1 MPRNEMHKP
10 LKRLN
15 FMQRLWRR
23 RPPALV
29 SAAMLLVAIM
39 LGGGLWL
46 SRIPAPFAGEPV
58 VVAAI
63 PENAE
68 LITSSTTPADG
79 SGEAADA
86 APEDTAASPEDVIDQ
101 NSIQIIGGEQPQQ
114 QDNAPSEDQAS
125 LPPDEPMVVVA
136 PHRPLKK
143 APIDAVTEKT
153 DQGPLPRIAE
163 NGKKPFDVYSQVTPL
178 AVSSSDRPKIAL
190 VLGGMGLNAGLTKQA
205 IEALPGDVTLGFAPY
220 GDNLQAQVNQARAS
234 GHEILLQ
241 VPMEPVGYP
250 GNNPGPSTIM
260 SDAKPE
266 QNLAALNWL
275 MSRFA
280 GYSGITNYMGARL
293 LVTEDALRPLMKE
306 VKARGLV
313 YLEDASVNMTLSPKV
328 SQDLRLPMQ
337 RATMVI
343 DADPTAPAIN
353 AALQKLEQQAR
364 QNGSVIATGSGLDVT
379 IETVA
384 EWAKTLQEK
393 GILLVPV
400 SAAYKG
406 RAT

>member
-1 MPRNEMHKP
+1 MRKP
-10 LKRLN
+10 LKRLG
-15 FMQRLWRR
+15 FAQRIWRR

-29 SAAMLLVAIM
+29 LAPAVLVAAM
-39 LGGGLWL
+39 LGGGVWL

-58 VVAAI
+58 VLAAI

-68 LITSSTTPADG
+68 LVTSSITPAEDP
-79 SGEAADA
+79 AAAA
-86 APEDTAASPEDVIDQ
+86 APEDSPASDPVDP
-101 NSIQIIGGEQPQQ
+101 NSIQIIGGEQPATDQP
-114 QDNAPSEDQAS
+114 QDDASAGDQAS
-125 LPPDEPMVVVA
+125 LPPDEPMVVIA

-143 APIDAVTEKT
+143 APIEAVTEKT
-153 DQGPLPRIAE
+153 DLGPLPRIAQ
-163 NGKKPFDVYSQVTPL
+163 NGKRPFDLYSQVMPL

-190 VLGGMGLNAGLTKQA
+190 VLGGMGLNAALTKKA
-205 IEALPGDVTLGFAPY
+205 VEALPGDVTLGFAPY

-250 GNNPGPSTIM
+250 GNNPGPSTIL
-260 SDAKPE
+260 SDVKPE
-266 QNLAALNWL
+266 QNLSALAWL

-293 LVTEDALRPLMKE
+293 LVSEDALRPVMKE
-306 VKARGLV
+306 LKSRGLV
-313 YLEDASVNMTLSPKV
+313 FLEDGSVSMTLAPKIA
-328 SQDLRLPMQ
+328 QDLRLPLA

-343 DADPTAPAIN
+343 DAEPTAPAIT

-364 QNGSVIATGSGLDVT
+364 QNGAAIATGSGLDVT

-400 SAAYKG
+400 SAAYAG
-406 RAT
+406 RPT

>member
-1 MPRNEMHKP
+1 MRKP

-15 FMQRLWRR
+15 FAQRIWRR

-29 SAAMLLVAIM
+29 LAAALLVAAM

-46 SRIPAPFAGEPV
+46 SRIPAPFAGEPIV
-58 VVAAI
+58 LAAI

-68 LITSSTTPADG
+68 LVTSSITPADDP
-79 SGEAADA
+79 AA
-86 APEDTAASPEDVIDQ
+86 APEDSAASDPVDP
-101 NSIQIIGGEQPQQ
+101 NSFQIIGGEQPPADDQT
-114 QDNAPSEDQAS
+114 QDDTGAGDQAS
-125 LPPDEPMVVVA
+125 LPPDEPMVVIA

-143 APIDAVTEKT
+143 APIEAVTEKT
-153 DQGPLPRIAE
+153 ELGPLPRIAA
-163 NGKKPFDVYSQVTPL
+163 NGKRPFDLYSQATPL
-178 AVSSSDRPKIAL
+178 AVSSSGRPKIAL
-190 VLGGMGLNAGLTKQA
+190 VLGGMGLNAALTKKA
-205 IEALPGDVTLGFAPY
+205 VEALPGDVTLGFAPY
-220 GDNLQAQVNQARAS
+220 GDNLQAQVNQARAA

-250 GNNPGPSTIM
+250 GNNPGPSTLL
-260 SDAKPE
+260 SDVKPE
-266 QNLAALNWL
+266 QNLSALAWL

-293 LVTEDALRPLMKE
+293 LVSEDALRPVMQELKS
-306 VKARGLV
+306 RGLV
-313 YLEDASVNMTLSPKV
+313 YLEDGSVSMTLAPKIA
-328 SQDLRLPMQ
+328 QDLRLPIA
-337 RATMVI
+337 RASMVI
-343 DADPTAPAIN
+343 DAEPTAPAIT

-364 QNGSVIATGSGLDVT
+364 QNGSAVATGSGLDVT

-400 SAAYKG
+400 SAAYAG
-406 RAT
+406 RPT